1 MLCTP
6 SHKWWTFT
14 AIALT
19 RYLTRALGYEP
30 LEPNLIGI
38 QENSSRE
45 MKPVGQ
51 LTIPSSFGLHLM
63 PAGNQSRL
71 GSVQFW
77 EMRGGRSTCS
87 SCSKAKA
94 NEKKKTTHKYITTV
108 GKHKGWGWGAGNV
121 LQKTT
126 TLLVRALQSVHLCLR
141 ACQTGL
147 RLDKGLNGQGLG
159 SAKTGPQA
167 PRIENQPH
175 KAGLFPLVRDETIW
189 VLWFSNPPPRSNN
202 YKSNMPGCHWP
213 REGGLKLGWPR
224 ATSPGHCTRRHCQ
237 V

>member
-14 AIALT
+14 VIALA

-30 LEPNLIGI
+30 LEPNLTGI

-45 MKPVGQ
+45 MKLVGQ
-51 LTIPSSFGLHLM
+51 LSIPSSFGLHLM

-94 NEKKKTTHKYITTV
+94 NEKKNSEIYHHRWQAQGV
-108 GKHKGWGWGAGNV
+108 GLGGWKRAAKSNDIAGESP
-121 LQKTT
+121 
-126 TLLVRALQSVHLCLR
+126 APYLCLR

-159 SAKTGPQA
+159 SAGTGPQA
-167 PRIENQPH
+167 CFHLWEMKRYGFCDSLTHLQGQTIT
-175 KAGLFPLVRDETIW
+175 KATCLAAIGHRKGAWDLDGCVPLALGTAPEGTVRFRY
-189 VLWFSNPPPRSNN
+189 L
-202 YKSNMPGCHWP
+202 
-213 REGGLKLGWPR
+213 
-224 ATSPGHCTRRHCQ
+224 
-237 V
+237 

>member
-14 AIALT
+14 VIALA

-30 LEPNLIGI
+30 LEPNLTGI

-45 MKPVGQ
+45 MKLVGQ
-51 LTIPSSFGLHLM
+51 LSIPSSFGLHLM

-94 NEKKKTTHKYITTV
+94 NEKKKLRNISPPLASTRD
-108 GKHKGWGWGAGNV
+108 GAGG
-121 LQKTT
+121 LETCCKKQWHCWWEPCS
-126 TLLVRALQSVHLCLR
+126 LLVPESLSDWPQIGQRPEWPGAGLCR
-141 ACQTGL
+141 
-147 RLDKGLNGQGLG
+147 NW
-159 SAKTGPQA
+159 A
-167 PRIENQPH
+167 P
-175 KAGLFPLVRDETIW
+175 GLFPLVRDETIW

-202 YKSNMPGCHWP
+202 YKSDMPGCHWP
-213 REGGLKLGWPR
+213 QEGVLRLGWLR
-224 ATSPGHCTRRHCQ
+224 ATSPGDCPRRHCQ